1 MTQTDWPRI
10 YTDLGALISQEPD
23 ELANTWQPSS
33 AALLWLGRVQ
43 AVITATRF
51 SADVA
56 DVRNAVMNLMN
67 RGLHQRGL
75 NELRAVMYR
84 VLAQAEY
91 HVPSAMSGAFI
102 PIGQPFDAFAA
113 IGRLISTA
121 TQNVLIVDPYMDE
134 KALTD
139 FAVLA
144 PEGVLVRLL
153 ADEHSK
159 KPSLMPAVQRWVTQH
174 GQKRPLEA
182 RLASARMLHDRL
194 IAVDN
199 KDAWALTQSLNAFAQ
214 RSPATILKADPE
226 TAGLKIAAFNDIW
239 ASAQPIA

>member
-23 ELANTWQPSS
+23 ELANTWQPSP

-51 SADVA
+51 SADVVE
-56 DVRNAVMNLMN
+56 VRNAVLNLTN
-67 RGLHQRGL
+67 RALHQRGV

-91 HVPSAMSGAFI
+91 NVPSAMTGAFI

-113 IGRLISTA
+113 IGRLMNSA

-134 KALTD
+134 KTLTD

-159 KPSLMPAVQRWVTQH
+159 KPSLIPAVQRWAAQH
-174 GQKRPLEA
+174 GPKRPLEA

-194 IAVDN
+194 IAVDS
-199 KDAWALTQSLNAFAQ
+199 KEAWSLTQSLNAFAQ

-239 ASAQPIA
+239 DSAQPVA